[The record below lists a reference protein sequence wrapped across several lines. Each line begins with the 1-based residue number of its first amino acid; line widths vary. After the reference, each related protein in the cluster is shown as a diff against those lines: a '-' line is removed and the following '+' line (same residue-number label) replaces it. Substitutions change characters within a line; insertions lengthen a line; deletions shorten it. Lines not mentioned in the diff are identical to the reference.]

1 MRRHIPWSLAA
12 ATAASTLLLGLLSAP
27 TALADTDPHSPRD
40 RTVAIPDTWQPGE
53 ASTEPVGQDPPA
65 EPWTPPGTD
74 DGGAENRRSPD
85 WSCSSGGENLGL
97 ASWYPMERHQIS
109 DRLDV
114 DINLESGNA
123 VIRHRDMTI
132 RGTGVHMGLNS
143 VYNSRDLN
151 TQWKLSYGRDI
162 GLKFESD
169 RVAFHGPTGSCDE
182 FMENEDG
189 EFDTPAGLNATLT
202 ELSNGHYALTYT
214 RGEFADEVWH
224 FDANGWAI
232 THADRNGNTN
242 NFRYTTGGDL
252 AAVNDSQGRTTSLSW
267 DEHRPTQITDPTGE
281 TAVAYTY
288 ANDSTR
294 HPSGLTDRA
303 GNEIAFGYTGGYLT
317 SITDAEG
324 ATWKLSYD
332 AQGRVTSFTEPHGE
346 NGATWSY
353 DHEDGQTTV
362 TDPGGGESTL
372 EFDDSGRQ
380 TSATDQVDNTRSQTW
395 TANSDIATTTDALEA
410 SVTYDYDDAN
420 NLIGTELPT
429 GASTSVGYGDAIN
442 PAKPTSF
449 TGPDGNELS
458 FTYDEAGNM
467 VRARSEAEDITVA
480 AMNYHHNGTVSSA
493 TDARG
498 NRTTYSYDDVGNM
511 TGMSEPGPVGETS
524 YTYDSLSRLTSVT
537 DGNGVRLEYGY
548 DRLDR
553 VVSVSHDGDVLQSI
567 VYDGNGR
574 QVATHTDQVSVE
586 FAYDGRGGLLQS
598 VRTDSSGSETT
609 SYGYDTAGNL
619 TAFTEH
625 GKTTTYTYDAAFRL
639 TSLVDHTGAET
650 TFDHDENNQRTNT
663 THPDGA
669 SEDRAYDDSGRLTS
683 ITTTGAAEQTLLEAS
698 YSWTT
703 SEGSDS
709 DQLQSRTIDGET
721 ETFTYDG
728 LDRLTSNGEIDYAYD
743 DAGNL
748 TSADGEELVYNGADQ
763 VTDARGEEVGHDEAG
778 NMTSRGGRVLEYS
791 LTNQFLTADDDADL
805 ATSISYDTT
814 NQTQMRGITDV
825 HEGERVDRQLSN
837 TALGVTNVASE
848 GERTSFV
855 RDANGELISMVA
867 WDGQE
872 RFHFTTDHQNTV
884 LAITAEGSE
893 AESPDVVYDYTPFG
907 ERSVDASGQSGAAS
921 LNPFGF
927 TGAYQ
932 FQDGT
937 VHLGYRFYDTNT
949 LNFTQPDPS
958 RQEMNNYA
966 YGMGDPI
973 NNTDPLGLKSAAIVA
988 GDIGA
993 AALGTAAGVGVCALT
1008 GGIGCLL
1015 GGAVAGAAAGGMG
1028 GLLGASVAGGS
1039 QAEVQ
1044 QAATAGLIGGAIT
1057 GPMPPAYSFSFGLAT
1072 GGYLT
1077 SDSA

>member
-1 MRRHIPWSLAA
+1 MRKHIPWSLTA
-12 ATAASTLLLGLLSAP
+12 ATAASTLMLGLLSAP
-27 TALADTDPHSPRD
+27 PALADTDPHSPAD
-40 RTVAIPDTWQPGE
+40 RTVPVPDTWEPGE
-53 ASTEPVGQDPPA
+53 ANTEPVGGEPPN
-65 EPWTPPGTD
+65 EPWSPPGTD
-74 DGGAENRRSPD
+74 DGGAESQRSPD
-85 WSCSSGGENLGL
+85 WSCASGGENLGL

-114 DINLESGNA
+114 DINLDSGNA
-123 VIRHRDMTI
+123 VLRHRDMTI
-132 RGTGVHMGLNS
+132 RGTGVHMTLNS

-182 FMENEDG
+182 FTENEDG
-189 EFDTPAGLNATLT
+189 EFDAPSGLNATLT

-242 NFRYTTGGDL
+242 NFRYTTNGDL
-252 AAVNDSQGRTTSLSW
+252 AAVHDSQGRTTSLSW
-267 DEHRPTQITDPTGE
+267 DEHRPTQVTDPTGE

-294 HPSGLTDRA
+294 HPSSLTDRA

-317 SITDAEG
+317 EITDAEG
-324 ATWKLSYD
+324 ATWELSYD
-332 AQGRVTSFTEPHGE
+332 AQGRVTSFTEPTEDG
-346 NGATWSY
+346 GARWSY
-353 DHEDGQTTV
+353 DHGDGQTTV
-362 TDPGGGESTL
+362 TDPNGGESTL
-372 EFDDSGRQ
+372 EFDDQGRQ
-380 TSATDQVDNTRSQTW
+380 TSATDQVGNTRSQEW
-395 TANSDIATTTDALEA
+395 TANSDIATTTDALQA

-429 GASTSVGYGDAIN
+429 GASTSVGYADPVN

-480 AMNYHHNGTVSSA
+480 AMNHHHNGTVSSA

-511 TGMSEPGPVGETS
+511 TGMSEPGPLGETS
-524 YTYDSLSRLTSVT
+524 YTYDSLSRVTSVT

-553 VVSVSHDGDVLQSI
+553 VVSVSHDGQVLQAI
-567 VYDGNGR
+567 EYDGNGR
-574 QVATHTDQVSVE
+574 QTATHTDQVSVE
-586 FAYDGRGGLLQS
+586 FAYDDRGGLLES

-625 GKTTTYTYDAAFRL
+625 GKTTTYTYDDAFRL

-650 TFDHDENNQRTNT
+650 TFDHDENNQRTDI

-669 SEDRAYDDSGRLTS
+669 VEERTYDESGRLTG
-683 ITTTGAAEQTLLEAS
+683 ITTTGAADQTLLEAS

-703 SEGSDS
+703 SEGDDS
-709 DQLQSRTIDGET
+709 DQLQSRTIDGQT
-721 ETFTYDG
+721 EEFTYDG
-728 LDRLTSNGEIDYAYD
+728 LDRLTSNGQTDYAYD
-743 DAGNL
+743 DVGNL
-748 TSADGEELVYNGADQ
+748 LSAGDEDFVYNDADQ
-763 VTDARGEEVGHDEAG
+763 VTDARGLEVGHDAAG
-778 NMTSRGGRVLEYS
+778 NMTSRGEYVYEYS
-791 LTNQFLTADDDADL
+791 VTNQTLRSDDGDGEL
-805 ATSISYDTT
+805 ASSLSYDTT
-814 NQTQMRGITDV
+814 GQSQMRGVTDV
-825 HEGERVDRQLSN
+825 HEGTRVERQLSN
-837 TALGVTNVASE
+837 TALGVTNIAAE

-855 RDANGELISMVA
+855 RDPDGELISMVA
-867 WDGQE
+867 WDGDE
-872 RFHFTTDHQNTV
+872 RFHYTLDHQNTV
-884 LAITAEGSE
+884 LALTAEGSD
-893 AESPDVVYDYTPFG
+893 AESPDAVYAYSPYG
-907 ERSVDASGQSGAAS
+907 EQSSDILDGTRAGE
-921 LNPFGF
+921 LNPFGY

-937 VHLGYRFYDTNT
+937 VHLSHRFLNTFT

-973 NNTDPLGLKSAAIVA
+973 NNTDPSGLITAADVGGTVGSVLA
-988 GDIGA
+988 GGA
-993 AALGTAAGVGVCALT
+993 AVAVVSAGCVTVAFAVCALAAGVTAAGWGAA
-1008 GGIGCLL
+1008 
-1015 GGAVAGAAAGGMG
+1015 GGAAGAAIG
-1028 GLLGASVAGGS
+1028 GGS
-1039 QAEVQ
+1039 QSQIRDYALLGTLSGLGGIY
-1044 QAATAGLIGGAIT
+1044 ATT
-1057 GPMPPAYSFSFGLAT
+1057 Q
-1072 GGYLT
+1072 
-1077 SDSA
+1077 